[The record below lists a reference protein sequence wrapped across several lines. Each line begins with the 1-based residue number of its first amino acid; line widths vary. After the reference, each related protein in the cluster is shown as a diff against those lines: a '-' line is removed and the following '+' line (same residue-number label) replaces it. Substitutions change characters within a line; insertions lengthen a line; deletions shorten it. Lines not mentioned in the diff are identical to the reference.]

1 MVKSLA
7 PLSLVRNTNSFISLK
22 VNNMKVIVLN
32 CGSSSIK
39 YQLFDMPSAEVIAK
53 GLVDKIGLKG
63 ASVKHTMSNGDVLKL
78 EGEILD
84 HQAGIEFVLGVL
96 THKQYGCVSNLNEI
110 GAVGHRVVHAGEK
123 FNGSVAITKEVINA
137 LEECIE
143 LAPLHNPPNLE
154 GIYAINK
161 LLPEVP
167 QVGVFDTA
175 YHQTM
180 EEKAYL
186 YGIPYS
192 LYEKYKVRRYGFHG
206 SSHRFVSQ
214 RAAEILGHNID
225 ELKIISCHLGNG
237 ASMCAIQNGK
247 SVDTSMGMTPVEGL
261 VMGTRCG
268 DIDAGALL
276 FIADKE
282 ETSIAYTSTL
292 LNKHSGILG
301 LSGVSSDMRDVETAA
316 AEGNHRAQVS
326 LDIYHYRI
334 KKYIGAYAAAMG
346 GVDVVIFTGGVGEN
360 GWETREE
367 TCQGLEFMGI
377 DFDKE
382 KNTKLRGKE
391 ALISKADSKVKVMVV
406 PTNEELVIAQ
416 DTYEIVVG

>member
-1 MVKSLA
+1 
-7 PLSLVRNTNSFISLK
+7 
-22 VNNMKVIVLN
+22 MKIIVLN

-39 YQLFDMPSAEVIAK
+39 YQLFDMPSADVVAK

-63 ASVKHTMSNGDVLKL
+63 ASIKHTRSDGTVLKL

-84 HQAGIEFVLGVL
+84 HQAGIEHVLAIL
-96 THKQYGCVSNLNEI
+96 THKEYGSIADLAEI

-123 FNGSVAITKEVINA
+123 YNGSVAITPEVISA
-137 LEECIE
+137 LEECID

-154 GIYAINK
+154 GIYAITN
-161 LLPEVP
+161 LLPQLP

-175 YHQTM
+175 FHQTM
-180 EEKAYL
+180 PEYAFL

-206 SSHRFVSQ
+206 SSHRFVSK
-214 RAAEILGHNID
+214 RAAEILGID
-225 ELKIISCHLGNG
+225 IKDLKIISCHLGNG
-237 ASMCAIQNGK
+237 ASIAAIDGGK

-268 DIDAGALL
+268 DIDAGAVLY
-276 FIADKE
+276 IADKE
-282 ETSIAYTSTL
+282 ETSIPFTNTL
-292 LNKHSGILG
+292 LNKHSGMLG
-301 LSGVSSDMRDVETAA
+301 ISGVSSDMRDVEKA
-316 AEGNHRAQVS
+316 AEEGNQRAKTA

-334 KKYIGAYAAAMG
+334 RKYIGSYAAAMG
-346 GVDVVIFTGGVGEN
+346 GADVVIFTGGVGEN

-367 TCQGLEFMGI
+367 CLKGFEFMGMHLS
-377 DFDKE
+377 KE
-382 KNTKLRGKE
+382 RNTKVRGKE
-391 ALISKADSKVKVMVV
+391 TILTTDDSKVVAMVI

-416 DTYEIVVG
+416 DTFEIVTK

>member
-1 MVKSLA
+1 
-7 PLSLVRNTNSFISLK
+7 
-22 VNNMKVIVLN
+22 MKIIVLN

-39 YQLFDMPSAEVIAK
+39 YQLFEMPSAIVVAK

-63 ASVKHTMSNGDVLKL
+63 ASIKHNMANGDVLKL

-84 HQAGIEFVLGVL
+84 HQAGIEFVLGIL
-96 THKQYGCVSNLNEI
+96 THKEHGCVEDLNEI

-123 FNGSVAITKEVINA
+123 YNTSVAINKEVIEA
-137 LEECIE
+137 LVECID

-167 QVGVFDTA
+167 QVAVFDTA

-180 EEKAYL
+180 TEQAYL

-206 SSHRFVSQ
+206 SSHRFVAQ
-214 RAAEILGHNID
+214 RAAEILGKKMED
-225 ELKIISCHLGNG
+225 LKIVSCHLGNG

-247 SVDTSMGMTPVEGL
+247 SFDTSMGMTPVEGL
-261 VMGTRCG
+261 VMGTRSG

-276 FIADKE
+276 YIADKE
-282 ETSIAYTSTL
+282 EISIPYTSTL
-292 LNKHSGILG
+292 INKHSGMLG
-301 LSGVSSDMRDVETAA
+301 LSGVSSDMRDIETAA
-316 AEGNHRAQVS
+316 AEGNHRAKIS

-334 KKYIGAYAAAMG
+334 KKYLGSYAAAMG

-360 GWETREE
+360 ACETREE
-367 TCQGLEFMGI
+367 ICKGLEFMGI
-377 DFDKE
+377 EFDVA
-382 KNTKLRGKE
+382 KNTNLRGKE
-391 ALISKADSKVKVMVV
+391 AIISKPGSKVTLMVV

-416 DTYEIVVG
+416 DTFEIVTT

>member
-1 MVKSLA
+1 
-7 PLSLVRNTNSFISLK
+7 
-22 VNNMKVIVLN
+22 MKIIVLN

-39 YQLFDMPSAEVIAK
+39 YQLFEMPSAEVVAK

-63 ASVKHTMSNGDVLKL
+63 ASIKHNMANGDVLKL

-96 THKQYGCVSNLNEI
+96 THKEYGCVQDLNEI

-123 FNGSVAITKEVINA
+123 YNSSVAISNEVIAA
-137 LEECIE
+137 LKECID

-154 GIYAINK
+154 GIYAITK

-180 EEKAYL
+180 SEQAYL

-214 RAAEILGHNID
+214 RAADILCKKIED
-225 ELKIISCHLGNG
+225 LKIISCHLGNG
-237 ASMCAIQNGK
+237 ASMCAIKNGV

-276 FIADKE
+276 YIADKE
-282 ETSIAYTSTL
+282 ETSIPYTSTL
-292 LNKHSGILG
+292 LNKHSGMLG
-301 LSGVSSDMRDVETAA
+301 LSGISSDMRDIETAA
-316 AEGNHRAQVS
+316 ADGNHRAQVA

-367 TCQGLEFMGI
+367 VSKGLEFMGI
-377 DFDKE
+377 EFDRA

-391 ALISKADSKVKVMVV
+391 AVISTPDSKVTVMVV
-406 PTNEELVIAQ
+406 PTNEELVIAE
-416 DTYEIVVG
+416 DTFEIVTK

>member
-1 MVKSLA
+1 
-7 PLSLVRNTNSFISLK
+7 
-22 VNNMKVIVLN
+22 MKIIVLN

-39 YQLFDMPSAEVIAK
+39 YQLFEMPSAEVIAK

-63 ASVKHTMSNGDVLKL
+63 ASIKHYMANGDVLKL

-84 HQAGIEFVLGVL
+84 HQAGIEFVLGIL
-96 THKQYGCVSNLNEI
+96 THKEYGCVKNMNEI

-123 FNGSVAITKEVINA
+123 FNSSVAINKEVIDA
-137 LEECIE
+137 LVECID

-154 GIYAINK
+154 GIYAITK

-175 YHQTM
+175 FHQTM
-180 EEKAYL
+180 SEQAYL

-206 SSHRFVSQ
+206 SSHRFVGQ
-214 RAAEILGHNID
+214 RAADILGKKIED
-225 ELKIISCHLGNG
+225 LRIISCHLGNG
-237 ASMCAIQNGK
+237 ASICAIQNGK

-276 FIADKE
+276 YIADKE
-282 ETSIAYTSTL
+282 ETSIPYTSTL
-292 LNKHSGILG
+292 INKHSGILG

-316 AEGNHRAQVS
+316 AEGNHRAKVS

-334 KKYIGAYAAAMG
+334 KKYIGSYAAAMG
-346 GVDVVIFTGGVGEN
+346 GVDLVIFTGGVGEN
-360 GWETREE
+360 GWETRQHVCE
-367 TCQGLEFMGI
+367 GLEFMGL
-377 DFDKE
+377 DFDVQ

-391 ALISKADSKVKVMVV
+391 AVISKPDSKVTVMVV

-416 DTYEIVVG
+416 DTFEIVTA